1 MVLRKVATHTPSEQ
15 RDADEAY
22 EQNGCGDGSN
32 HYRVLQ
38 RWSLTRIRPRSY
50 RHHIILGFGWLSVV
64 REVAQVNQSSIV
76 AATSSASSTAFLSAA
91 LRFEGFVSMVTFS

>member
-1 MVLRKVATHTPSEQ
+1 MVLRKVATHTPSEK

-50 RHHIILGFGWLSVV
+50 IISLWDLFSRLQNFRRSGSYRVCTKGSLVHQMAAV
-64 REVAQVNQSSIV
+64 RWMTQNI
-76 AATSSASSTAFLSAA
+76 ATLPMA
-91 LRFEGFVSMVTFS
+91 